1 MEPLKMRTINVTPLS
16 NRVIIPYGIRI
27 EKPDSIRVI
36 AFRDISELILVCPT
50 ASVKEIRGNDFVIT
64 KSDTT
69 DFQWESNGIT
79 FEELWD
85 KILEAWEDY
94 QECMAFPSLVLGY
107 NTGPGCMIP

>member
-1 MEPLKMRTINVTPLS
+1 MEKKIINVTPLS
-16 NRVIIPYGIRI
+16 NRVTILYGIRI

-36 AFRDISELILVCPT
+36 AFRDISELILVYPT
-50 ASVKEIRGNDFVIT
+50 VSVKEIRGNDFVIT

-69 DFQWESNGIT
+69 DFQWEGNGIT
-79 FEELWD
+79 FEELWE

-107 NTGPGCMIP
+107 NTGPGCIIP